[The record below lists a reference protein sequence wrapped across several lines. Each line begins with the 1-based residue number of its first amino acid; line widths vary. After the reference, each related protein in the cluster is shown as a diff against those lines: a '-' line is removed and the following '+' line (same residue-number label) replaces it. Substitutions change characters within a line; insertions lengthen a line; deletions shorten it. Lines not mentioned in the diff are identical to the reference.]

1 MSFVSS
7 FPRARL
13 CSFSFASAFAVAL
26 PLTLVLTVFCPQD
39 SRAEEN
45 PSAIDLDHCIQTAL
59 SNSPSLRAVGESQR
73 AAVAG
78 VDEAR
83 AQRWPTLS
91 VGADFNYQ
99 SEVNEFDLPAP
110 ISRTIRFGDNES
122 YGLLADLELPL
133 YTGGR
138 LAARERAQRDAAN
151 ASGFDLAADS
161 LRVIQQVR
169 ARFYQTLGA
178 QAEVDAASLAVQR
191 LRRHLEQLEQQV
203 RAGAAS
209 TEGQL
214 QVEAR
219 LRGAEQRLLNA
230 QEQRSV
236 RRLQLGRALGFPV
249 REVVPAGQLDQS
261 LLSSNEI
268 ASGASSVDARPELHA
283 LSSRQSANQEASRAA
298 EGSLL
303 PSLNATAQLH
313 YARPGVRVIDNEW
326 MDWAT
331 VGLRL
336 QWTLFDKGGRSAR
349 AEQHAAT
356 ARALSHRHEELQ
368 RELTSALEISRARVK
383 AQREQVAK
391 AQQRAALESQR
402 LELVQGRYQQGLGT
416 ETEFLDAQDDL
427 SDAEIAVAAQRSRL
441 RLAEVNLLYAVAR

>member
-1 MSFVSS
+1 
-7 FPRARL
+7 
-13 CSFSFASAFAVAL
+13 
-26 PLTLVLTVFCPQD
+26 
-39 SRAEEN
+39 
-45 PSAIDLDHCIQTAL
+45 
-59 SNSPSLRAVGESQR
+59 
-73 AAVAG
+73 
-78 VDEAR
+78 
-83 AQRWPTLS
+83 
-91 VGADFNYQ
+91 VGADVNYQ
-99 SEVNEFDLPAP
+99 SEVNQFDLPAP

-122 YGLLADLELPL
+122 YGLLADLEIPL

-138 LAARERAQRDAAN
+138 LAAQERAQRDEAR
-151 ASGFDLAADS
+151 ASDFDLAADS

-169 ARFYQTLGA
+169 ASFYRALGA
-178 QAEVDAASLAVQR
+178 QAEVDAANLAVQR
-191 LRRHLEQLEQQV
+191 LRRHLEELTQQV
-203 RAGAAS
+203 HAGAAS
-209 TEGQL
+209 TEARL

-219 LRGAEQRLLNA
+219 LRGAEQKLLNA

-236 RRLQLGRALGFPV
+236 RRLQLGRALGFPE
-249 REVVPAGQLDQS
+249 RAVVPAGQLAES
-261 LLSSNEI
+261 LLFDGEDPSDTT
-268 ASGASSVDARPELHA
+268 SVEARPELHA
-283 LSSRQSANQEASRAA
+283 LSSRQSANRQASRAA
-298 EGSLL
+298 KGSLL
-303 PSLNATAQLH
+303 PSLNATAQFH

-326 MDWAT
+326 MDWTT

-349 AEQHAAT
+349 VEQHAAM

-368 RELTSALEISRARVK
+368 RELSSALEVSRAQVK

-391 AQQRAALESQR
+391 AQQRAELESQR